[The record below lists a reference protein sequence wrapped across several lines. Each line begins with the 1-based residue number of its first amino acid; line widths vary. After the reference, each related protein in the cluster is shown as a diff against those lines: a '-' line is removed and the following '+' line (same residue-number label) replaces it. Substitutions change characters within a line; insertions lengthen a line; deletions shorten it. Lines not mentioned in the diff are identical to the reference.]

1 MGFETID
8 IYIIIVLT
16 LSYMNPWYDVSQ
28 ASNNKTITSIN
39 RTITYIFN
47 KKEGTP
53 EGDTKMK
60 ELQSQPYERLHT
72 CLQENQGST
81 MVLTATT
88 LCSDIA
94 VDFQEN

>member
-1 MGFETID
+1 
-8 IYIIIVLT
+8 
-16 LSYMNPWYDVSQ
+16 
-28 ASNNKTITSIN
+28 
-39 RTITYIFN
+39 
-47 KKEGTP
+47 
-53 EGDTKMK
+53 MK

-94 VDFQEN
+94 VDFQENKKLITSYWIIWTKGKQV